1 MVVKQ
6 NPDFIRRSESN
17 EAGYTSTDVMNGNAE
32 WALKCPQ
39 IREPI
44 TARRPAWSFRG
55 RNCTKVPNLSRSDR
69 PSIESIDSITSLD
82 LRRSSLPLLRRTN
95 TDDNNQPTMPAKKN
109 AAQPA
114 PSAAATTQAST
125 TAAGSVPAS
134 SPISAPAAKN
144 APANWDKVLQNIYQY
159 YMKETPQRTK
169 LIDVFLVFIAV
180 VGALQFLY
188 CILAG
193 NYVRYHPRPS
203 LWKMFLERTG
213 NRTEECWSIHANPVV
228 SQPFNA
234 FLSGFGA
241 TVGQFV
247 LTSTCFDGIPDLSLA
262 GSNSELLVSLRI
274 QTTAANKSEFPEV
287 SPERYDAYDQPT
299 AGCRTFVR
307 GVHDANW
314 HRRAF
319 ADYVVCSLILHF
331 FCVNFI
337 N

>member
-1 MVVKQ
+1 
-6 NPDFIRRSESN
+6 
-17 EAGYTSTDVMNGNAE
+17 
-32 WALKCPQ
+32 
-39 IREPI
+39 
-44 TARRPAWSFRG
+44 
-55 RNCTKVPNLSRSDR
+55 
-69 PSIESIDSITSLD
+69 
-82 LRRSSLPLLRRTN
+82 
-95 TDDNNQPTMPAKKN
+95 MPAKKN

-114 PSAAATTQAST
+114 PSAAATTQSST

-134 SPISAPAAKN
+134 APAAAPSAKN
-144 APANWDKVLQNIYQY
+144 SPANWDKVLQNIYQY

-193 NYVRYHPRPS
+193 NY
-203 LWKMFLERTG
+203 
-213 NRTEECWSIHANPVV
+213 
-228 SQPFNA
+228 PFNA

-247 LTSTCFDGIPDLSLA
+247 LTI
-262 GSNSELLVSLRI
+262 SLRI
-274 QTTAANKSEFPEV
+274 QTTAANKSEFPEI
-287 SPERYDAYDQPT
+287 SPE
-299 AGCRTFVR
+299 
-307 GVHDANW
+307 
-314 HRRAF
+314 RAF